1 MGLMR
6 IAHIIIIV
14 LFATVL
20 TSMGGCMAWQKK
32 HDEVQIQ
39 LGLCEDIILRE
50 RHEIPLQMP

>member
-1 MGLMR
+1 MR

-32 HDEVQIQ
+32 HAEVQIQ
-39 LGLCEDIILRE
+39 LSLCEDLILRE
-50 RHEIPLQMP
+50 RHEIPLPMP